1 MTDNKDEIDVIGE
14 LMAMAVELGT
24 TAERLDHYCEQLK
37 VLEKRTSDLLA
48 LVAEKNLA
56 PETGEFFDIM
66 VNEELMDLVNREG
79 KRPGGFARPAPF
91 PPEVPVRPQ
100 QRTFG
105 PPRA

>member
-48 LVAEKNLA
+48 LVAENTLA
-56 PETGEFFDIM
+56 PETGELFDTGEPTSSY
-66 VNEELMDLVNREG
+66 VNQDPDIKNRH
-79 KRPGGFARPAPF
+79 
-91 PPEVPVRPQ
+91 
-100 QRTFG
+100 
-105 PPRA
+105 